1 MTVKE
6 FCLVPRVACER
17 SNNNN
22 SHQPPST
29 VTSSIRKEGESYI
42 TRIAPQLV
50 TDSDPSSILTL
61 PLPTPTSFST
71 CSGGGCNVDGA
82 KTSNARVTVA
92 AQRVVKKKNAVKK
105 HVGDLPRGVPNR
117 GAPRSR
123 AVPTAAKPRYRL
135 REPTTSLRR
144 RRTPNPSLS
153 HMISGAYTTHDNRSM
168 AEGIIEWLER
178 ERPEVRWSS
187 DGVFYAPVPGLS
199 VLTLLRHL
207 MRVSDKKDP
216 STKKEKK
223 LLKDF
228 ISVVSIP
235 HYVIPTSLRSER
247 SAKSRTKDE
256 EMLAPLLNNLGW
268 VPY

>member
-29 VTSSIRKEGESYI
+29 ATSSIRKEGESYI
-42 TRIAPQLV
+42 THIAPQLV

-256 EMLAPLLNNLGW
+256 EMLAPLLSNLGW

>member
-17 SNNNN
+17 SNI

-29 VTSSIRKEGESYI
+29 ATSSTRKEGESYI
-42 TRIAPQLV
+42 TRIAPQLES
-50 TDSDPSSILTL
+50 DSDPSPIPTL

-71 CSGGGCNVDGA
+71 CSGGGCKVDGA
-82 KTSNARVTVA
+82 NTSNARVRVA
-92 AQRVVKKKNAVKK
+92 AQRVVKKKTAVKK